1 MKISYVMLAV
11 VVLCAACSKSRKSPN
26 GIEVS
31 VVREGVG
38 EYAVTGQYLLL
49 NMLYKDS
56 KDSVWDD
63 TRRRTLPMLYM
74 VPDTAGMKAE
84 KGIEN
89 VFRVLK
95 KGDSVI
101 AKVTAKSFFENSM
114 QRELPP
120 EIKPESEITFYF
132 GVQDVIDREKIG
144 DFMQG
149 LRDKQLVADTTA
161 IREYLKKNNINAIT
175 DPSGVSYVITNA
187 TVGEHPNA
195 MSTVVFRYK
204 GSFLN
209 NNEMFQESTDPVE
222 YPLSNLIRGW
232 QAVFPQFAKGTKATL
247 YIPSSLGY
255 GPNGSPPLIPA
266 NANLIFEIEL
276 VDFK

>member
-26 GIEVS
+26 GIELS
-31 VVREGVG
+31 VIREGAG
-38 EYAVTGQYLLL
+38 EYAVTGQYLLM

-63 TRRRTLPMLYM
+63 TRRRTIPMVYM
-74 VPDTAGMKAE
+74 VPDTGGMKAE

-89 VFRVLK
+89 IFRVLK

-101 AKVTAKSFFENSM
+101 AKVTAKSFFENSL

-120 EIKPESEITFYF
+120 NIKPESEITFYL
-132 GVQDVIDREKIG
+132 GVKDVIDRDKIG
-144 DFMQG
+144 DFMQN
-149 LRDKQLVADTTA
+149 LRNNQLVMDTLA
-161 IREYLKKNNINAIT
+161 IRKYLVKNNIHAAK
-175 DPSGVSYVITNA
+175 DASGVSYVIT
-187 TVGEHPNA
+187 TKTEGEHPNA
-195 MSTVVFRYK
+195 MSTIVFRYK
-204 GSFLN
+204 GSLMSSD
-209 NNEMFQESTDPVE
+209 EVFQESKDPVE
-222 YPLSNLIRGW
+222 YPLSDLIRGW
-232 QAVFPQFAKGTKATL
+232 QVVFPLFSKGTKATL

-266 NANLIFEIEL
+266 NANLIFEVEL

>member
-31 VVREGVG
+31 VVREGAG

-101 AKVTAKSFFENSM
+101 AKVTAKSFYENSM

-120 EIKPESEITFYF
+120 NIKPESEITFYF
-132 GVQDVIDREKIG
+132 GVKDVIDREKIG

-232 QAVFPQFAKGTKATL
+232 QAVYYTNYP
-247 YIPSSLGY
+247 
-255 GPNGSPPLIPA
+255 
-266 NANLIFEIEL
+266 
-276 VDFK
+276 